1 MLVWPCKPQPCL
13 ANRPTR
19 WLSRPSQQRWR
30 ALDPG
35 ISDSALAPLKGLR
48 GVQLWSSAPRG
59 RQDFAMLASQSSPVA
74 QGHGQRTLHDA
85 LLLTSPS
92 VKQHIVLGTMSD
104 TLVSAPTLLFET
116 WCWQQ
121 GQGIMCVSCPCTP
134 EDRSVLGSAK
144 AGGRGRTLS
153 GGSHTS
159 DPDMRPE
166 AAERGKQEHQN

>member
-19 WLSRPSQQRWR
+19 WLSRLSQQRWR

-48 GVQLWSSAPRG
+48 GVQYWSSAPRG
-59 RQDFAMLASQSSPVA
+59 QQDVAMLASQSSPVA
-74 QGHGQRTLHDA
+74 QGRGQQTLHDA
-85 LLLTSPS
+85 LLVTSPS

-104 TLVSAPTLLFET
+104 TLVSAPNPPVRDLVLATRT
-116 WCWQQ
+116 
-121 GQGIMCVSCPCTP
+121 GHHVCVLPMHP